1 MGRHLSRA
9 TLLGYGGTAPATG
22 RLNIRAKTG
31 HKGSKKL
38 GVQKGCRRIVK
49 KCLFSQELATYLL
62 ASEKVS
68 LTGRHTVFQR
78 LRAVASSSAVW
89 AFFRMG
95 FEPRTPV
102 SDEPAEDN
110 LKLP

>member
-1 MGRHLSRA
+1 MLEYRMVLTARPRDCATATASMPSARA
-9 TLLGYGGTAPATG
+9 CRSTSG
-22 RLNIRAKTG
+22 RLNIRVKTD

-68 LTGRHTVFQR
+68 LTGRHAVFQR
-78 LRAVASSSAVW
+78 LAACDH
-89 AFFRMG
+89 FLH
-95 FEPRTPV
+95 V
-102 SDEPAEDN
+102 S
-110 LKLP
+110 